1 MKYAKGRIIRGHDVS
16 RDSIAD
22 YVMKAITEPA
32 LDNRASVGINT
43 PE

>member
-1 MKYAKGRIIRGHDVS
+1 
-16 RDSIAD
+16 AD
-22 YVMKAITEPA
+22 YVMKLITEPA